1 MTILNSIALSNASLD
16 AATAACW
23 PTGTTHTE
31 RDVLVRGVSL
41 SAVATADGTPFVR
54 VGQARTWHPRHR
66 GAERSLTIVVTR
78 VEHIDHLGLFQRP
91 DVWVDA
97 ALGGRQISTVRVI
110 GRPSPTRR
118 RRVRLLTE
126 GAPGHVARLDVP
138 ADVHEGDLLAIACV
152 GVLPL
157 SGVSR
162 RSVRAPQDDAQ
173 SVSPVCVAD
182 EGAADDEDLPFTGRC
197 GR

>member
-23 PTGTTHTE
+23 PAGTTHTE
-31 RDVLVRGVSL
+31 RDVLVRGVPL
-41 SAVATADGTPFVR
+41 SAVASVDGTPFVR

-66 GAERSLTIVVTR
+66 GTERPLTIVVTR
-78 VEHIDHLGLFQRP
+78 VEHVDHLGLFQRP

-97 ALGGRQISTVRVI
+97 ALGGRQIETVRVI
-110 GRPSPTRR
+110 GRPSAARR

-126 GAPGHVARLDVP
+126 GAPGDIARLDIP

-152 GVLPL
+152 GALPL

-162 RSVRAPQDDAQ
+162 RSDRTPRKDAPPVPPVRT
-173 SVSPVCVAD
+173 
-182 EGAADDEDLPFTGRC
+182 ADDDLPFTGRC